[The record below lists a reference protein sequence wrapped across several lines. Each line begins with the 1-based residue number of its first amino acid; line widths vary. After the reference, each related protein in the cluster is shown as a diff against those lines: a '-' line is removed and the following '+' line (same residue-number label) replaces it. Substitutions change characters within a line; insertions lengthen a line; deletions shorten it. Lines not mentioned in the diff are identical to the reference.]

1 MRLLLLSDA
10 SSLHTKR
17 WAEWFADR
25 GHEVLLASLEEPR
38 GITVPF
44 QKLPG
49 RTGWRHYLAAAAPL
63 KKIIREFK
71 PDLVNAHYV
80 PSYGLLGRLAGFRPL
95 AVSAWGSDLLVSAK
109 RSLLHR
115 MRARLALARAD
126 LATCDGRNLE
136 DEIAGLGVDSKRIIN
151 LPLGVDRELILDRPP
166 SLAGLR
172 QSNIISTRSLEPVYD
187 VGTIIKAMPKVSRE
201 AVRPFRL
208 TIVGDGRQGPDLQR
222 LAFELGVAKQINFVG
237 RLEHE
242 DLMAE
247 LDRSGIYVSTSL
259 SDSTS
264 VSLLEAMARGLALV
278 ASDIPGNR
286 EWIEDG
292 ANGLLFRTGDHD
304 GLAQRLLDIMAGR
317 ADVKEFARRNLTLVR
332 ERGCRQRNMEAIEEA
347 FLKLIS

>member
-1 MRLLLLSDA
+1 MLLLSDA
-10 SSLHTKR
+10 SSLHTGR
-17 WAEWFADR
+17 WAEWFAGR

-44 QKLPG
+44 RKLPG
-49 RTGWRHYLAAAAPL
+49 RTGWRDYLAAAAPL
-63 KKIIREFK
+63 KKTIGEFK

-136 DEIAGLGVDSKRIIN
+136 DELAGLGVEKKRILN
-151 LPLGVDRELILDRPP
+151 LPLGVDHELILDRPP
-166 SLAGLR
+166 STAGRRLD
-172 QSNIISTRSLEPVYD
+172 SIVSTRSLEPVYD
-187 VGTIIKAMPKVSRE
+187 VGTLIRAMPAVIRNTDRPVKLTVVGGGRLRE
-201 AVRPFRL
+201 RL
-208 TIVGDGRQGPDLQR
+208 ER
-222 LAFELGVAKQINFVG
+222 LARELGVDDRASFTGQ
-237 RLEHE
+237 LEHGQ
-242 DLMAE
+242 LIGQ
-247 LDRSGIYVSTSL
+247 LDRSGIYVSASL

-264 VSLLEAMARGLALV
+264 VSLLEAMARGLAPV

-292 ANGLLFRTGDHD
+292 ANGLLFGPGDNA
-304 GLAQRLLDIMAGR
+304 GLARRLLDIMSGR
-317 ADVKEFARRNLTLVR
+317 VDVEKFTRRNLELVR
-332 ERGCRQRNMEAIEEA
+332 ERGCRQRNMEQIEYA